1 MKQNVLNY
9 KFMGYSCD
17 PSLVAEC
24 NIFVSPDTILDHFCE
39 FYEDAL
45 DALLEDCNKCVAH
58 GMGAVDL

>member
-1 MKQNVLNY
+1 M
-9 KFMGYSCD
+9 
-17 PSLVAEC
+17 SL
-24 NIFVSPDTILDHFCE
+24 TISLWDIAVILPLLQSVISLCHQTRFLDHFCE